1 LIRDRGDRP
10 GPATLSGDVTR
21 ARLAAARRP
30 PMPQEPA
37 DAAELGVALLAT
49 LAATVGTDQPC

>member
-1 LIRDRGDRP
+1 
-10 GPATLSGDVTR
+10 
-21 ARLAAARRP
+21 
-30 PMPQEPA
+30 MPQEPA